1 MYRLLPYV
9 KSKSEVKLKERI
21 LVVDDEPDVMDVVGR
36 YLRHEGFDT
45 LLAGDGERALTL
57 ADDAD
62 LVVLDLMLPSID
74 GLELCRQL
82 RALRNVPIIMLTAK
96 AEETDKLVGLGVGA
110 DDYIVKPFSPRELV
124 ARVQAVL
131 RRTRP
136 QSQVDDVLRVGD
148 LRINS
153 KTRTAERLGQSLN
166 LTAREF
172 DLLAFLAKSP
182 GQVFSRAQLLDH
194 VWDYH
199 FGGDL
204 STVTV
209 HVRRLREK
217 VEPNPVRP
225 KYIKTVWGVGYKLEP

>member
-1 MYRLLPYV
+1 M
-9 KSKSEVKLKERI
+9 KERI
-21 LVVDDEPDVMDVVGR
+21 LVVDDEPHVLDVVGR

-45 LLAGDGERALTL
+45 LLATDGDQALAM

-62 LVVLDLMLPSID
+62 LVVLDLMLPNVD
-74 GLELCRQL
+74 GLEVCRRL
-82 RALRNVPIIMLTAK
+82 RERRNIPIIMLSAK

-110 DDYIVKPFSPRELV
+110 DDYVVKPFSPRELV

-131 RRTRP
+131 RRSAQHLPT
-136 QSQVDDVLRVGD
+136 DDVIRVGD
-148 LRINS
+148 LRINT
-153 KTRTAERLGQSLN
+153 KTRSAERRGEVLN

-172 DLLAFLAKSP
+172 DLLTFLAKSP
-182 GQVFSRAQLLDH
+182 GQVFSREQILDN
-194 VWDYH
+194 VWDFH

-225 KYIKTVWGVGYKLEP
+225 QYIKTVWGVGYKLEV

>member
-1 MYRLLPYV
+1 MN
-9 KSKSEVKLKERI
+9 ERI
-21 LVVDDEPDVMDVVGR
+21 LVVDDEPHVLDVVGR
-36 YLRHEGFDT
+36 YLRHEGFST
-45 LLAGDGERALTL
+45 MLASDGEQALKL

-62 LVVLDLMLPSID
+62 LVILDLMLPKID
-74 GLELCRQL
+74 GLEVCRRL
-82 RALRNVPIIMLTAK
+82 RERRNIPIIMLTAK
-96 AEETDKLVGLGVGA
+96 GEETDKLIGLGVGA
-110 DDYIVKPFSPRELV
+110 DDYVIKPFSPRELV

-131 RRTRP
+131 RRSTP
-136 QSQVDDVLRVGD
+136 QTPTDDVIRVGD
-148 LRINS
+148 LRINT
-153 KTRTAERLGQSLN
+153 KTRMAERRGEPLN

-182 GQVFSRAQLLDH
+182 GQVFSREQLLDN
-194 VWDYH
+194 VWDYQ

-225 KYIKTVWGVGYKLEP
+225 QYVKTVWGVGYKLEP